1 MIDACATVNESI
13 APKEYIVPRN
23 FVWPGRSTRIE
34 TRPAKT
40 ISDSHGVLNFG
51 CSRRKISGSCR

>member
-1 MIDACATVNESI
+1 MVNESI

-23 FVWPGRSTRIE
+23 VVCPGSSVAME
-34 TRPAKT
+34 TMPAKNT
-40 ISDSHGVLNFG
+40 SASQGVLKRG